1 MNNLPK
7 IIAVLGP
14 TASGKTDL
22 GIFLAKKFNGEV
34 VNFDSRQIY
43 TQMNIATAK
52 PVGHW
57 EEVDGRKVFS
67 VEGVPHHLMDFVD
80 PGSAYSLSDFKRD
93 AFVMIDNILSRGK
106 LPILV
111 GGTGLYFWGV
121 IDNLDL
127 TETPPDLELR
137 SELEKKTLEEQVE
150 LLQEKD
156 PESAALVDLKNPR
169 RVLRALEVVLSTGKS
184 FVASQGKSNPRYNV
198 LQLGVTLDREVLNT
212 RIDQRVDKQMEM
224 GLLEEIKQLA
234 QKYSWELPSMS
245 SIGYRQIGY
254 FLKGEMSLGEAVE
267 ILKRDTR
274 RYAKRQMTWFK
285 RDQRIVWLQKPWT
298 ESATVEIEKFL
309 A

>member
-1 MNNLPK
+1 MSQLPK
-7 IIAVLGP
+7 IIVILGP

-43 TQMNIATAK
+43 TEMNIATAK
-52 PVGHW
+52 PEGRW
-57 EEVDGRKVFS
+57 ENVEGKRIFL
-67 VEGVPHHLMDFVD
+67 VEGVPHHLMDFVS
-80 PGSAYSLSDFKRD
+80 PLNLYSLSDFKRD
-93 AFVMIDNILSRGK
+93 AQAAIDDILLRGK

-111 GGTGLYFWGV
+111 GGTGLYFWSV

-127 TETPPDLELR
+127 AETPPNLELR
-137 SELEKKTLEEQVE
+137 AELEKKPLAEQVK

-156 PESAALVDLKNPR
+156 PESAVLIDLKNPR

-184 FVASQGKSNPRYNV
+184 FFACRGKSNPLYNV
-198 LQLGVTLDREVLNT
+198 LQLGVTLEKGELNT
-212 RIDQRVDKQMEM
+212 KIDQRVDEQIKM
-224 GLLEEIKQLA
+224 GLLEETKQLS
-234 QKYSWELPSMS
+234 QKYSWDLPSMS

-254 FLKGEMSLGEAVE
+254 FLKGEMNLEEAME

-285 RDQRIVWLQKPWT
+285 RDQRIVWLKKPWT
-298 ESATVEIEKFL
+298 ENATVEIEKFL
-309 A
+309 S

>member
-93 AFVMIDNILSRGK
+93 AFVVIDNILSRGK

-137 SELEKKTLEEQVE
+137 SELEKKPLEEQVE
-150 LLQEKD
+150 LLKEKD

-254 FLKGEMSLGEAVE
+254 FLKGGMNLGEAVE